1 MRFNKAFNFR
11 KGCPLT
17 LAGNGKNRSLAQG
30 WRQLA
35 PLLLTFFLAA
45 CSSNTFDKID
55 SITDSLNPFKAK
67 ENEANRGTIGFVE
80 GFLGGVAVDEPR
92 ASLVGRDILSSGGS
106 AADVA
111 VAVSFAL
118 SVTLPSSASLG
129 GGGVCVVHDA
139 ESNTTESLDF
149 LPAVPKRISARA
161 VRPVAVPGTVRG
173 LALLHA
179 KYGRLPWSQ
188 LVSPAESLARFGNQV
203 SRAFASDLDRIPP
216 AMKAAPGILRIF
228 GLGQGGRLIREGD
241 FLKQLDLSAVLSR
254 IRTHGAGD
262 FYTGLTGRRFAA
274 AVAKAG
280 GGLSLNDLRSYTPR
294 WRPTLEIPYVKST
307 QFHFPI
313 SAGPSGVLMAQMIGM
328 LIENGDWE
336 NASPAE
342 RKHLMAEIASRAFSY
357 RKRWL
362 RNGGGNAVEPAKL
375 VSEESIKSLIAG
387 FREERHTPGGTA
399 NSSPGAPPGNSTG
412 TGFVVVDREG
422 SAVACGLT
430 LNNLF
435 GVGRAASDMG
445 IILAALPGPGGRGPD
460 SLAPMLLIS
469 KFFNVFYFGAAASG
483 GPVASSA
490 LAGVTAGTLLG
501 RTGESLEGALNAKRV
516 HNNGDPDL
524 TYFEQGMTSAVVE
537 DLSKRGHRLSPT
549 ESMGL
554 VNAIFCPTGVP
565 SDEVLSC
572 EARVDPRGFGLAA
585 GAE

>member
-1 MRFNKAFNFR
+1 M
-11 KGCPLT
+11 T
-17 LAGNGKNRSLAQG
+17 LAGNGKKRSLAQG
-30 WRQLA
+30 WRQIASL
-35 PLLLTFFLAA
+35 FLAFSLVA
-45 CSSNTFDKID
+45 CSYNPLDKID
-55 SITDSLNPFKAK
+55 SIADSLNPFKAK
-67 ENEANRGTIGFVE
+67 ENEANRGIIGFVQ

-92 ASLVGRDILSSGGS
+92 AALVGRDILSSGGS

-129 GGGVCVVHDA
+129 GGGVCVVHDV
-139 ESNTTESLDF
+139 ESSITESLDF
-149 LPAVPKRISARA
+149 LPAVPKSIPAGA
-161 VRPVAVPGTVRG
+161 ILPVAVPGTVRG

-179 KYGRLPWSQ
+179 KYGRLPWKQ

-203 SRAFASDLDRIPP
+203 SRAFARDLDRMPP
-216 AMKAAPGILRIF
+216 AMKAAPEILRI
-228 GLGQGGRLIREGD
+228 LGQGRGGGLIREGD
-241 FLKQLDLSAVLSR
+241 FFKQLDLSAVLGR
-254 IRTHGAGD
+254 IRVRGAGD
-262 FYTGLTGRRFAA
+262 FYTGLTGRQFAA

-294 WRPTLEIPYVKST
+294 WGPTLKVPHVKNT
-307 QFHFPI
+307 QFHFPM

-336 NASPAE
+336 DASPAE
-342 RKHLMAEIASRAFSY
+342 RKHLMAEISARAFSH

-362 RNGGGNAVEPAKL
+362 RNDGRNAVEPAKL
-375 VSEESIKSLIAG
+375 VSEKSIGSLIAG
-387 FREERHTPGGTA
+387 FREERHTPGNAG
-399 NSSPGAPPGNSTG
+399 NGSPGAPPGTPPGKPTG

-435 GVGRAASDMG
+435 GVGRAASGMG
-445 IILAALPGPGGRGPD
+445 IILAALPEPRGRGPD
-460 SLAPMLLIS
+460 SLAPMLLINNFYS
-469 KFFNVFYFGAAASG
+469 LFYFGAAASG

-501 RTGESLEGALNAKRV
+501 RTGESLEGAINAKRV

-524 TYFEQGMTSAVVE
+524 TYFEQGMTTAILK
-537 DLSKRGHRLSPT
+537 DLSKRGHRLSPI

-554 VNAIFCPTGVP
+554 VNAIFCPAGIP
-565 SDEVLSC
+565 SDAVPFC
-572 EARVDPRGFGLAA
+572 ETRADPRGFGLAV

>member
-1 MRFNKAFNFR
+1 M
-11 KGCPLT
+11 
-17 LAGNGKNRSLAQG
+17 LADNGKNRSLARG
-30 WRQLA
+30 WRQMA
-35 PLLLTFFLAA
+35 PLLLAASLVA
-45 CSSNTFDKID
+45 CSSNPFDKIE

-67 ENEANRGTIGFVE
+67 ENDANRGTIGFVE

-92 ASLVGRDILSSGGS
+92 ASLAGRDILSSGGS

-139 ESNTTESLDF
+139 GSNTTESLDF
-149 LPAVPKRISARA
+149 LPAVPKRIPAGA

-203 SRAFASDLDRIPP
+203 SRAFARDLDRIPP
-216 AMKAAPGILRIF
+216 AMKAAPEILRI
-228 GLGQGGRLIREGD
+228 LGQGRGGRLIREGD
-241 FLKQLDLSAVLSR
+241 FFKQLGLSSVLGR
-254 IRTHGAGD
+254 IRAHGAGD
-262 FYTGLTGRRFAA
+262 FYTGLTGRQFAA

-280 GGLSLNDLRSYTPR
+280 GGLNLNDLRSYTPR
-294 WRPTLEIPYVKST
+294 WLPTLKFPYIKNT
-307 QFHFPI
+307 QFHFPM

-328 LIENGDWE
+328 LVENGDWE
-336 NASPAE
+336 DASPAE
-342 RKHLMAEIASRAFSY
+342 RKHLMAEISARAFSH

-362 RNGGGNAVEPAKL
+362 RNGSGTVVEPAKL

-387 FREERHTPGGTA
+387 FREERHTSGDAG
-399 NSSPGAPPGNSTG
+399 NGSPGAPPGTPPGNPTG

-435 GVGRAASDMG
+435 GVGRAASGMG

-460 SLAPMLLIS
+460 SLAPMLLNNNVH
-469 KFFNVFYFGAAASG
+469 NVFFFGAAASG

-490 LAGVTAGTLLG
+490 LAGVAAGTLLG
-501 RTGESLEGALNAKRV
+501 RPGESLEGALNAKRI

-524 TYFEQGMTSAVVE
+524 TYYEQGMTPAVLE
-537 DLSKRGHRLSPT
+537 DLSKWGHRLSPT

-554 VNAIFCPTGVP
+554 VNAIFCSTGIP

-572 EARVDPRGFGLAA
+572 ETRADPRGFGLAA

>member
-1 MRFNKAFNFR
+1 MA
-11 KGCPLT
+11 
-17 LAGNGKNRSLAQG
+17 LAGDGKNRSLAWG
-30 WRQLA
+30 WRQMT
-35 PLLLTFFLAA
+35 PLLLAFSLMA
-45 CSSNTFDKID
+45 CSSNPLDKIG
-55 SITDSLNPFKAK
+55 SITDSLNPFGAK
-67 ENEANRGTIGFVE
+67 EDEANRGTIGFVE

-139 ESNTTESLDF
+139 ESNTTESLNF
-149 LPAVPKRISARA
+149 LPTVPKKIPAGA
-161 VRPVAVPGTVRG
+161 ARPVAVPGTVRG

-203 SRAFASDLDRIPP
+203 SRAFARDLDRMPP
-216 AMKAAPGILRIF
+216 AMKAAPEILRIF
-228 GLGQGGRLIREGD
+228 GRGRGGRLIREGD
-241 FLKQLDLSAVLSR
+241 FFKQLNLSTVLGR
-254 IRTHGAGD
+254 IRAHGAGD
-262 FYTGLTGRRFAA
+262 FYTGLTGRQFAA

-280 GGLSLNDLRSYTPR
+280 GGLSLNNLRSYTPL
-294 WRPTLEIPYVKST
+294 WLPTLKIPFIKST
-307 QFHFPI
+307 QFHFPM

-328 LIENGDWE
+328 LNENGDWE
-336 NASPAE
+336 DASPAE
-342 RKHLMAEIASRAFSY
+342 RNHLMAEISARAFSH

-362 RNGGGNAVEPAKL
+362 RNDGGNAVEPAKL

-387 FREERHTPGGTA
+387 FREERHTPGGA
-399 NSSPGAPPGNSTG
+399 GNGSPNAPPGNSPGNPTG

-430 LNNLF
+430 LNTLF
-435 GVGRAASDMG
+435 GAGRAASGMG
-445 IILAALPGPGGRGPD
+445 IVLAALPGPGGRGPD

-469 KFFNVFYFGAAASG
+469 NLHNVFYFGAAASG
-483 GPVASSA
+483 GPIASSA
-490 LAGVTAGTLLG
+490 LAGVVAGALLG
-501 RTGESLEGALNAKRV
+501 KTGESLERAISAKRV

-524 TYFEQGMTSAVVE
+524 TYYEQGIPSAVLK

-549 ESMGL
+549 ESVGL
-554 VNAIFCPTGVP
+554 VNAIFCPSGIP
-565 SDEVLSC
+565 SKEVLSC
-572 EARVDPRGFGLAA
+572 ETRADPRGFGLAA

>member
-1 MRFNKAFNFR
+1 MT
-11 KGCPLT
+11 PD
-17 LAGNGKNRSLAQG
+17 GNGKNRSLARG
-30 WRQLA
+30 WRQMA
-35 PLLLTFFLAA
+35 PLLLAVSLVA
-45 CSSNTFDKID
+45 CSSNPLDKID

-129 GGGVCVVHDA
+129 GGGVCVIHDA
-139 ESNTTESLDF
+139 VSNTTESLNF
-149 LPAVPKRISARA
+149 LPAVPKRIPAGT

-203 SRAFASDLDRIPP
+203 SRAFARDLDRMPP
-216 AMKAAPGILRIF
+216 AMKAAPEILRIF
-228 GLGQGGRLIREGD
+228 GQGRGGGLIREGD
-241 FLKQLDLSAVLSR
+241 FFKQSGLSSVLGR
-254 IRTHGAGD
+254 IRAHGAGD
-262 FYTGLTGRRFAA
+262 FYTGLTGRQFAA

-280 GGLSLNDLRSYTPR
+280 GGLDLNDLRSYTPR
-294 WRPTLEIPYVKST
+294 WLPTLKFPYIQNT
-307 QFHFPI
+307 QFHFPM

-328 LIENGDWE
+328 LIENGDWKD
-336 NASPAE
+336 ASPAE
-342 RKHLMAEIASRAFSY
+342 RKHLMAEISTRAFSY

-362 RNGGGNAVEPAKL
+362 RNGGGTVVEPAKL

-387 FREERHTPGGTA
+387 FRAERHTSGEGG
-399 NSSPGAPPGNSTG
+399 NGSPGAPPGNPTG

-435 GVGRAASDMG
+435 GVGRAASGMG

-469 KFFNVFYFGAAASG
+469 SLYNVFYFGAAASG

-490 LAGVTAGTLLG
+490 LAGVAAGAVLG
-501 RTGESLEGALNAKRV
+501 RTAESLEEALSAKRV

-524 TYFEQGMTSAVVE
+524 TYYEQGIPPAVLE
-537 DLSKRGHRLSPT
+537 DLLKRGHRLSPT

-554 VNAIFCPTGVP
+554 VNAIFCPAGIP
-565 SDEVLSC
+565 SEEVLSC
-572 EARVDPRGFGLAA
+572 ETRADPRGFGLAV
-585 GAE
+585 GAD

>member
-1 MRFNKAFNFR
+1 M
-11 KGCPLT
+11 
-17 LAGNGKNRSLAQG
+17 LADNGKNRSLARR
-30 WRQLA
+30 WRQMA
-35 PLLLTFFLAA
+35 PLLLAFSLVA
-45 CSSNTFDKID
+45 CSSNPFDKID

-67 ENEANRGTIGFVE
+67 ENEADRGTIGFVK

-149 LPAVPKRISARA
+149 LPAVPKRIPAGA

-179 KYGRLPWSQ
+179 KYGRLPWPQ

-203 SRAFASDLDRIPP
+203 SRAFARDLDRIPP
-216 AMKAAPGILRIF
+216 AMKAAPEILRIF
-228 GLGQGGRLIREGD
+228 GQGPGGRLIREGD
-241 FLKQLDLSAVLSR
+241 FFKQLDLSAVLGR
-254 IRTHGAGD
+254 IRAHGAGD
-262 FYTGLTGRRFAA
+262 FYTGLTGRQFAT
-274 AVAKAG
+274 AVAKAR

-294 WRPTLEIPYVKST
+294 WLPTLKLPYIKNT
-307 QFHFPI
+307 QFHFPM

-342 RKHLMAEIASRAFSY
+342 RKHLMAEISARAFSH

-362 RNGGGNAVEPAKL
+362 RNGGGNVVEPAKL
-375 VSEESIKSLIAG
+375 VSKESIKSLIAG
-387 FREERHTPGGTA
+387 FREERHTPGDAGKG
-399 NSSPGAPPGNSTG
+399 SPAAPPGNPTG

-435 GVGRAASDMG
+435 GVGRIASGMG

-469 KFFNVFYFGAAASG
+469 SVFNVFYFSAAASG

-490 LAGVTAGTLLG
+490 LAGVTVGTLLG
-501 RTGESLEGALNAKRV
+501 RTGESLEGAINAKRV
-516 HNNGDPDL
+516 HNNGGPDL
-524 TYFEQGMTSAVVE
+524 TYYEQGMTPAVLE

-554 VNAIFCPTGVP
+554 VNAIFCPTGIP
-565 SDEVLSC
+565 SDEGLSC
-572 EARVDPRGFGLAA
+572 ETRADPRGFGLAA